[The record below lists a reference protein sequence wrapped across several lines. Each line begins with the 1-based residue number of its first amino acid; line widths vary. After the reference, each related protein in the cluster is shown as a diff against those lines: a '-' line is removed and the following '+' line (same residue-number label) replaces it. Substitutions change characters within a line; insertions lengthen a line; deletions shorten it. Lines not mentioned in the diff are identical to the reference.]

1 MVGPVERHRGVR
13 VVRSGIGRIVVQ
25 AHSDYDGRRQLA
37 MREGD
42 VEILVGLVGEHFD
55 GGSVEPRKAKGAR
68 QLRASITG
76 VVKIHD
82 IIHVLEGEPL
92 VLGEEVERTEWGR
105 ATDDSLVSAQLLHA
119 HNIIG
124 GEVEGRSIRIQTID
138 DGLGVRFL
146 VLLQEC

>member
-1 MVGPVERHRGVR
+1 
-13 VVRSGIGRIVVQ
+13 
-25 AHSDYDGRRQLA
+25 

-92 VLGEEVERTEWGR
+92 VLGEEVERTERGR
-105 ATDDSLVSAQLLHA
+105 ATNDCLVSAQLLHA
-119 HNIIG
+119 YDVRL
-124 GEVEGRSIRIQTID
+124 GEVEGRGVRIQTFD

-146 VLLQEC
+146 IFLEEYC

>member
-25 AHSDYDGRRQLA
+25 AHSNYDGRRQLA

-42 VEILVGLVGEHFD
+42 IEILVSLVGEQFD

-68 QLRASITG
+68 QLCASIAG

-119 HNIIG
+119 HNIIS
-124 GEVEGRSIRIQTID
+124 GEVEGRGIRVQTID
-138 DGLGVRFL
+138 DWLGVRFL

>member
-1 MVGPVERHRGVR
+1 MAMLDKKGRILDDLHALEWLGLS
-13 VVRSGIGRIVVQ
+13 SGIVALGSFTNNGTIRITAAALALTVALQSRDRIVGTQ
-25 AHSDYDGRRQLA
+25 RG
-37 MREGD
+37 
-42 VEILVGLVGEHFD
+42 LVGLVGEHFD

-105 ATDDSLVSAQLLHA
+105 ATDDSLVTTELLHA
-119 HNIIG
+119 
-124 GEVEGRSIRIQTID
+124 VD
-138 DGLGVRFL
+138 V
-146 VLLQEC
+146 